1 MIYMWFIICCSC
13 IYLFCNDL
21 IVEILKDH
29 TSWFRDCQNL
39 EVLTMLPAG
48 NGGTIE
54 LVYMQVYAPTTLA
67 PARDFWTLRYTTS
80 LENGS
85 LVRGPFLALFGPV
98 NSLNVDGNLGGDQN
112 QRIGCVALFGCVW
125 LQAFVVTLETNSFTI
140 LQHIA
145 IWGNLVV
152 YNWIVS
158 ALPRSGMYTIMY
170 RLCRQPTYWNTMF
183 FDREILNAI
192 FEVAREMETIEKKSC
207 GNQILKVFLM
217 ATLFYEPSTR
227 TRLSF
232 ESAMKQLGGEVLTT
246 ENAREF
252 SSAAKGDTRR

>member
-1 MIYMWFIICCSC
+1 MSMGI
-13 IYLFCNDL
+13 
-21 IVEILKDH
+21 
-29 TSWFRDCQNL
+29 L
-39 EVLTMLPAG
+39 EVIRI
-48 NGGTIE
+48 NE
-54 LVYMQVYAPTTLA
+54 LDV
-67 PARDFWTLRYTTS
+67 
-80 LENGS
+80 
-85 LVRGPFLALFGPV
+85 
-98 NSLNVDGNLGGDQN
+98 
-112 QRIGCVALFGCVW
+112 
-125 LQAFVVTLETNSFTI
+125 SFTI

-170 RLCRQPTYWNTMF
+170 RLCRQPAYWNTMF
-183 FDREILNAI
+183 LDDVIEAQQFDREILNAI

-252 SSAAKGDTRR
+252 SSAAKGDT